1 MDHSSNENNV
11 SKGKNSSRFFE
22 DFHIRIARFFVYLNH
37 DKIKS
42 NQTLPYQQQIHV
54 YLYS

>member
-1 MDHSSNENNV
+1 MDHSSNENKV

-22 DFHIRIARFFVYLNH
+22 DFHIRIARFFVYLNYNQ
-37 DKIKS
+37 IKP